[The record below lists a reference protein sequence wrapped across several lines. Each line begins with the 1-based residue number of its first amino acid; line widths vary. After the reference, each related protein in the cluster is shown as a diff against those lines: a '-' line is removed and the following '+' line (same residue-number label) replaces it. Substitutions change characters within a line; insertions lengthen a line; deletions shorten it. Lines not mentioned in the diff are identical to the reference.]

1 MRMRRV
7 GERLGAHRELGDE
20 KDAAGDMTSGME
32 RDEWSSAGQSR
43 RSAWYLGQSLWGD
56 LGGKDSHVLN
66 SDAVSRRAHEADV
79 EVQWMRCQE
88 SRGVWSE
95 NVSEVVGGERREAGA
110 R

>member
-1 MRMRRV
+1 MRERRV
-7 GERLGAHRELGDE
+7 GERLGGHRELGGE
-20 KDAAGDMTSGME
+20 KDAAGDMINGME
-32 RDEWSSAGQSR
+32 RDEWNSAGQPR
-43 RSAWYLGQSLWGD
+43 LFAWYLGQSLRVD
-56 LGGKDSHVLN
+56 LGGKDSHVLD

-95 NVSEVVGGERREAGA
+95 KASEVVGGERREAEA